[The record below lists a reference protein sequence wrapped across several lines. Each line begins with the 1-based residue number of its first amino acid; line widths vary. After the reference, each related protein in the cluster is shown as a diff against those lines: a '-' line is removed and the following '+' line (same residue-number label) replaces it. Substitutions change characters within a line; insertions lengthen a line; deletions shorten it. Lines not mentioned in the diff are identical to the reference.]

1 VSLEFQI
8 GSLDSEKIMS
18 GPKSENRVLKI
29 REMGSLQIHTRY
41 LTFSSKKTLIR
52 LLPVCKCKYHLYTHG
67 RSVTNVMEK
76 SWNLFLKI
84 VWEPCSSTNY
94 AFVVFDL
101 KLKFS
106 LAHTNTAT
114 LLKLVHIL

>member
-1 VSLEFQI
+1 
-8 GSLDSEKIMS
+8 
-18 GPKSENRVLKI
+18 
-29 REMGSLQIHTRY
+29 
-41 LTFSSKKTLIR
+41 
-52 LLPVCKCKYHLYTHG
+52 
-67 RSVTNVMEK
+67 MEK
-76 SWNLFLKI
+76 SWNLVLKI